1 VAERLGADMPAL
13 PSRTARLYCSQH
25 QPGRPRHPRA
35 IERRARNWGWM
46 ENLADHGSYGFG
58 SAERFGGLDVPG
70 GALLGEAAG
79 LVLRL
84 PSFQGGLLGEA

>member
-1 VAERLGADMPAL
+1 
-13 PSRTARLYCSQH
+13 
-25 QPGRPRHPRA
+25 
-35 IERRARNWGWM
+35 M